1 MTQRLSLARPARA
14 AFLAGFLIPLALAA
28 APRAGPRYDG
38 AASPSP
44 APAESPT
51 ETAAP
56 TETPPPTEPPVPA
69 TDTPTPTETGIS
81 PPEAPTETPP
91 PTEPPVPTTDTPTPT
106 ETGTSS
112 LETPTETA
120 APTET
125 PPPTEPPV
133 LTTDTPTPTSTETPS
148 PTPTDTSAPPP
159 ATPYPPLS
167 ILINEVAW
175 AGTRASSSDEWI
187 ELYNPGSTEIDLAGW
202 VLTDNGDIRVLLAG
216 SLPAGGFF
224 LLERTDDTT
233 VADIAADQ
241 ICSGGL
247 SNEGERL
254 FLRDATGAVVDSA
267 NADGGGWP
275 AGGGSSKASMERMGG
290 EDIPGNWA
298 AFNGLGGTG
307 HDAAG
312 NPIAGTPRQ
321 PNSIL
326 LSTPTPSPTSSAGPF
341 PPLSILINEVAWAGT
356 RAFSSDEWIEL
367 YNPGTAD
374 ISLAGWTL
382 IDDGDLVVNLAG
394 LLPAGGLYLLERTD
408 DTTVADVAA
417 DQIYSGGL
425 SNEGEKLYLRDATG
439 ALIDSANVDGGGW
452 PAGDVGSRASMERRG
467 GDDRPGNWGTFT
479 GYNGAGHDA
488 SGNPIAG
495 TPRQANSLFFP
506 TPLPTWIPG
515 RVVINEVLI
524 RPHYDWEGAGGVTSA
539 DEFIELYNLGPSAV
553 FLLGWK
559 LDDIPDG
566 GSRPYTLSGVTISPG
581 GYAVFFRSRTHI
593 ALNDSGDTV
602 RLLAPDGQVIDQI
615 RYLRVRAY
623 NLSYGRLPD
632 GSDHLA
638 YGLWPTPRRSNLLFV
653 EPTPPAPTLPSPACP
668 EGGRP
673 QPRLARLGRHPA
685 VLRWLAAL
693 GHIVCR

>member
-28 APRAGPRYDG
+28 APRAGPGYEG
-38 AASPSP
+38 AASPEP
-44 APAESPT
+44 ASTESPT

-56 TETPPPTEPPVPA
+56 TETPSPTEPPVPATDTPTPTETAAPTDTPPPTEPPVPA
-69 TDTPTPTETGIS
+69 TDTPTP
-81 PPEAPTETPP
+81 A
-91 PTEPPVPTTDTPTPT
+91 
-106 ETGTSS
+106 ETGTS
-112 LETPTETA
+112 LPETPTC
-120 APTET
+120 
-125 PPPTEPPV
+125 
-133 LTTDTPTPTSTETPS
+133 TPTLTSTETPS

-159 ATPYPPLS
+159 ASPYPPLS

-187 ELYNPGSTEIDLAGW
+187 ELYNPGPSEVSLSGW
-202 VLTDNGDIRVLLAG
+202 SLTDNGDILVLLSG
-216 SLPAGGFF
+216 LLPARGFY
-224 LLERTDDTT
+224 LLERTNDTT
-233 VADIAADQ
+233 IADIASDQ
-241 ICSGGL
+241 RYPGALNDSGEIL
-247 SNEGERL
+247 RL
-254 FLRDATGAVVDSA
+254 IDPTGALIDSA

-307 HDAAG
+307 HDAGG

-326 LSTPTPSPTSSAGPF
+326 LTTPTPSPTPSAGTF

-356 RAFSSDEWIEL
+356 RASSSDEWIEL
-367 YNPGTAD
+367 FNPGTAD

-382 IDDGDLVVNLAG
+382 SDDGDLVVNLAR

-408 DTTVADVAA
+408 DSTVADIAA
-417 DQIYSGGL
+417 DQIYSGSL
-425 SNEGEKLYLRDATG
+425 SNEGEVLYLRDVTG
-439 ALIDSANVDGGGW
+439 ALIDSANADGGGW

-467 GDDRPGNWGTFT
+467 GEDRPGNWGTFT
-479 GYNGAGHDA
+479 GYYGIGLDA
-488 SGNPIAG
+488 SGNPVAG

-515 RVVINEVLI
+515 RVIINEVLI

-539 DEFIELYNLGPSAV
+539 DEFIELYNSGPSAV
-553 FLLGWK
+553 FLRGWK

-566 GSRPYTLSGVTISPG
+566 GSRPYTLPGVTISPG

-593 ALNDSGDTV
+593 ALNDTGDTV

-653 EPTPPAPTLPSPACP
+653 EPTPPVPTLPSPACP

-685 VLRWLAAL
+685 LLRWLAAL
-693 GHIVCR
+693 GYIVCR

>member
-28 APRAGPRYDG
+28 APRVGPRYDG
-38 AASPSP
+38 TESPSP
-44 APAESPT
+44 VPTETPT
-51 ETAAP
+51 ETAVP
-56 TETPPPTEPPVPA
+56 IETPSPTEPPVPA
-69 TDTPTPTETGIS
+69 TDTPTPTETGVS
-81 PPEAPTETPP
+81 PPETP
-91 PTEPPVPTTDTPTPT
+91 TDT
-106 ETGTSS
+106 S
-112 LETPTETA
+112 
-120 APTET
+120 
-125 PPPTEPPV
+125 
-133 LTTDTPTPTSTETPS
+133 TPTSTETPS
-148 PTPTDTSAPPP
+148 PTPTDTSAPPS

-187 ELYNPGSTEIDLAGW
+187 ELYNPGLSEVSLSGW
-202 VLTDNGDIRVLLAG
+202 SLTDNGDILVFLAG

-233 VADIAADQ
+233 IADIASDQ
-241 ICSGGL
+241 RYTGA
-247 SNEGERL
+247 
-254 FLRDATGAVVDSA
+254 LRDSGETLRLIDPTGAFVDSA

-275 AGGGSSKASMERMGG
+275 AGGGTSKASMERVGG
-290 EDIPGNWA
+290 DDISGNWV

-307 HDAAG
+307 HDADG

-356 RAFSSDEWIEL
+356 RASSSDEWIEL
-367 YNPGTAD
+367 FNPGTAD

-382 IDDGDLVVNLAG
+382 SDDGDLVVNLAG

-408 DTTVADVAA
+408 DTTVADIAA
-417 DQIYSGGL
+417 DQIYSGSL
-425 SNEGEKLYLRDATG
+425 SNEGEGLSLRDATG
-439 ALIDSANVDGGGW
+439 TLIDSANADGGGW
-452 PAGDVGSRASMERRG
+452 PAGDAGSRASMERRSG
-467 GDDRPGNWGTFT
+467 EDCLGNWGTFT

-488 SGNPIAG
+488 SGAPILG
-495 TPRQANSLFFP
+495 TPRQVNSLFFP

-539 DEFIELYNLGPSAV
+539 DEFIELYNSGPSAV
-553 FLLGWK
+553 FLLGWM

-566 GSRPYTLSGVTISPG
+566 GSRPYTLHGVTISPG

-638 YGLWPTPRRSNLLFV
+638 YGLWPTPRRSNLLFM
-653 EPTPPAPTLPSPACP
+653 EPTPPAPTLPSLACP

-685 VLRWLAAL
+685 LLRWLAAL